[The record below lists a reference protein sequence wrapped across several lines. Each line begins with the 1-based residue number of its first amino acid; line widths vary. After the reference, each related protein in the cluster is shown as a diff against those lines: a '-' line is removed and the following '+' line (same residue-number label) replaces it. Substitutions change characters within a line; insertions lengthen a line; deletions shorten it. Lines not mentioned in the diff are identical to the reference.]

1 MLRALAD
8 LILPR
13 RCAGC
18 GDPGELLCPACAP
31 VGPAIVVPGLGGLAA
46 PVRAAGRYEG
56 GLRAALLAYKERGR
70 LELAG
75 PLAGLLAGVAAR
87 FVRPGVVLVPVP
99 SAAAA
104 ARRRGGDH
112 VLRLARPAGA
122 RLGVAVVPAL
132 RLARRVDDS
141 AGLDGQQRRANLAG
155 AMCAHAP
162 PPGAVAVLVDDIV
175 TTGVTVQESLRALR
189 AAGWPVLGAAAL
201 AATPRRR

>member
-18 GDPGELLCPACAP
+18 DRPGELLCPACRP
-31 VGPAIVVPGLGGLAA
+31 RGPGIVVASGLGR

-56 GLRAALLAYKERGR
+56 GLRSALLAYKERGR
-70 LELAG
+70 LELVG
-75 PLAGLLAGVAAR
+75 PLADLLAGTAAR
-87 FVRPGVVLVPVP
+87 YVRRGVVLVPVP
-99 SAAAA
+99 SARAA

-112 VLRLARPAGA
+112 VLRLARPAAA

-132 RLARRVDDS
+132 GLVRRVDDS
-141 AGLDGQQRRANLAG
+141 AGLDGRQRRANLAG
-155 AMCAHAP
+155 AMAAHAP
-162 PPGAVAVLVDDIV
+162 PPGTAAVLIDDIV

-201 AATPRRR
+201 AVTPRRG